1 MKLAALLLIW
11 SMAIALYR
19 QIRIEVFDAVFG
31 VLQGAL
37 VVLAF
42 AVVNLTHWYLDAS
55 APLSLGVAYFT
66 LSRVYYGLSRKWLA
80 NSRVQD
86 MALLARGRRL
96 LAVQAVRLEGSTA
109 RQRRRLKAS
118 LDHLVAR
125 SRHDAGRI
133 VDLVEDPGFVQKVF
147 ADAVL
152 VYWLLEDEQAH
163 WQEDADMI
171 EAGLA
176 RAHAADL
183 ASGRLR
189 LARRH
194 AVLHWETPN
203 GWTASAFATILAAM
217 SDTARVAAS
226 SQTEQ
231 GTPT

>member
-1 MKLAALLLIW
+1 
-11 SMAIALYR
+11 
-19 QIRIEVFDAVFG
+19 VFG

-42 AVVNLTHWYLDAS
+42 GVVNLTHWYLDAS

-80 NSRVQD
+80 NGRVQD
-86 MALLARGRRL
+86 MARLAQGRRL

-109 RQRRRLKAS
+109 SERRRLKAIV
-118 LDHLVAR
+118 DHLVAR
-125 SRHDAGRI
+125 SRHEAGRI

-147 ADAVL
+147 ADVML
-152 VYWLLEDEQAH
+152 VYWLLEDEQAR
-163 WQEDADMI
+163 WQDDADMI

-176 RAHAADL
+176 RAHADDAN
-183 ASGRLR
+183 SGRLR

-194 AVLHWETPN
+194 VLLQWDTPN
-203 GWTASAFATILAAM
+203 AWTALAFATILAAM
-217 SDTARVAAS
+217 SDTARATVA

-231 GTPT
+231 GTFP